1 MLRLLIA
8 LMVCG
13 LLAYWLLRPQGS
25 RTVVAGDVAP
35 MLRTLHD
42 NGCVTP
48 DKLPANASQQQ
59 SYEALQ
65 QAIETCEDSAAHRD
79 GDDSAAR

>member
-13 LLAYWLLRPQGS
+13 ALAYWLLRPHPGQNA
-25 RTVVAGDVAP
+25 VAGDVAP
-35 MLRTLHD
+35 MMRTLHD
-42 NGCVTP
+42 NGCVSTGT
-48 DKLPANASQQQ
+48 LPAGASPHQ
-59 SYEALQ
+59 SYKALQ
-65 QAIETCEDSAAHRD
+65 RAIETCDDRAAQRD